1 MNIDFSK
8 ALVPVQIP
16 HRPIGPVAVLRQE
29 GANHHPFEQ
38 RPPASGGLK
47 FIGYGFKEKDKLY
60 GPSGRADGKNGNN
73 GVIVDLYV

>member
-1 MNIDFSK
+1 M
-8 ALVPVQIP
+8 
-16 HRPIGPVAVLRQE
+16 GPVAVLQQQ

-38 RPPASGGLK
+38 RPATGGLK

-60 GPSGRADGKNGNN
+60 GPSGRADKKNGNN